1 MQKELGHD
9 KVIMVQYVSAGKRLR
24 WDSNGQFLAADRT
37 QAIDNVMMK
46 WRLGAERFAC
56 PTWELTEGYWK
67 DALSVFEEETMVGKR
82 VYRHHP
88 DEPDDWMHAVVFGN
102 VGYQYLTGDFTYTE

>member
-1 MQKELGHD
+1 
-9 KVIMVQYVSAGKRLR
+9 
-24 WDSNGQFLAADRT
+24 
-37 QAIDNVMMK
+37 
-46 WRLGAERFAC
+46 
-56 PTWELTEGYWK
+56 
-67 DALSVFEEETMVGKR
+67 